1 MAVDIRRA
9 ARAVTV
15 GKISEVSTSWVLGE
29 IVTLRRI
36 RKKLGRVEGLEEWE
50 CCTYFLNL
58 S

>member
-15 GKISEVSTSWVLGE
+15 DKIPEVQTSWVWGE

-36 RKKLGRVEGLEEWE
+36 RKKLDRVEGWEE
-50 CCTYFLNL
+50 
-58 S
+58 

>member
-1 MAVDIRRA
+1 MAVNIRRA

-36 RKKLGRVEGLEEWE
+36 RKKLGRVEGLEE
-50 CCTYFLNL
+50 
-58 S
+58 